1 MKVLFYQLSILT
13 LFASCNLSNKP
24 DKYSEYVL
32 SKNPSDSITSDM
44 MKTKDFT
51 NSIFLNE
58 ISLKDGQKQN
68 AGLSFIMEMDT
79 AKFIVSAKHLLG
91 QDGGFKDSIKLDK
104 IAETLANWN
113 FSNLSKTMNFTTNTN
128 DIVETNG
135 DVLIFKTINHSSKSN
150 LKSFKLTKDY
160 PFTTI
165 NGTIDLVNSP
175 TTYFVV
181 GYTNSG
187 KETLYQLKLAGEYEK
202 KDFLFEKVGK
212 FDFHGL
218 SGAPIIDLKGNVLA
232 ILSGGLTYNG
242 EELIAGTTI
251 RPLNL

>member
-1 MKVLFYQLSILT
+1 MKRLFFL
-13 LFASCNLSNKP
+13 LFAMTSFLSCNLNNKR
-24 DKYSEYVL
+24 DKYSDYVL
-32 SKNPSDSITSDM
+32 SKNPNDTITSEM

-58 ISLKDGQKQN
+58 ISLKDGQKQK
-68 AGLSFIMEMDT
+68 AGLSFIMVMDT

-91 QDGGFKDSIKLDK
+91 QDGGFKDSIRLDK

-113 FSNLSKTMNFTTNTN
+113 FSNLSNTNNFSTNTN
-128 DIVETNG
+128 NIVETNG
-135 DVLIFKTINHSSKSN
+135 DVLIFNNIKNSSTSN

-160 PFTTI
+160 PLTTI
-165 NGTIDLVNSP
+165 NGTIDIKNSP

-187 KETLYQLKLAGEYEK
+187 RETLYELKLAGEYEK
-202 KDFLFEKVGK
+202 KDFLFKKIDK

-218 SGAPIIDLKGNVLA
+218 SGAPIINKKGEVLA

-242 EELIAGTTI
+242 DELIVGSKI